1 MPLLRYI
8 GFGSAACAACTRGA
22 ASRLLWQAIISLMT
36 DATFWRHLARTQ
48 YVSGNI
54 WDKSYYNRVFSAA
67 FHHFRA
73 VWGATSTH
81 RQNHALRLVVLQGL
95 SFCAMAPKKLP
106 QAKAPAPAA
115 GKRKVTAAALAAA
128 AAPAKKTRP
137 HRTPQTP
144 FEQTDETLY
153 AVDKIINM
161 RFVKGSRE
169 YLVRWEG
176 YSTSHDT

>member
-1 MPLLRYI
+1 
-8 GFGSAACAACTRGA
+8 
-22 ASRLLWQAIISLMT
+22 
-36 DATFWRHLARTQ
+36 
-48 YVSGNI
+48 
-54 WDKSYYNRVFSAA
+54 
-67 FHHFRA
+67 
-73 VWGATSTH
+73 
-81 RQNHALRLVVLQGL
+81 
-95 SFCAMAPKKLP
+95 MAPKKLP

-169 YLVRWEG
+169 
-176 YSTSHDT
+176 